1 MNYNNMLYRYQEMD
15 GYAEKNI
22 VLNIFS
28 PSKKEI
34 TADEFFENAVRK
46 MVGSIRESEYVSLF
60 IIIFLS
66 A

>member
-1 MNYNNMLYRYQEMD
+1 MLYRYQEMD
-15 GYAEKNI
+15 GYVEKNI

>member
-1 MNYNNMLYRYQEMD
+1 MLYRYQEID
-15 GYAEKNI
+15 GYVEKNI

>member
-1 MNYNNMLYRYQEMD
+1 MD
-15 GYAEKNI
+15 GYVEKNI

>member
-15 GYAEKNI
+15 GYVEKNI

-46 MVGSIRESEYVSLF
+46 MVGSIREFEYVSLF

>member
-15 GYAEKNI
+15 GYVEKNI